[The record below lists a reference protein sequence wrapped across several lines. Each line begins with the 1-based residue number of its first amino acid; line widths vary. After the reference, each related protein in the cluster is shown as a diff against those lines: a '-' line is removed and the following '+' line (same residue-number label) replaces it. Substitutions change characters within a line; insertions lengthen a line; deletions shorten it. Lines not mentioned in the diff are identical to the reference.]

1 MPRSE
6 EASWKLRQLCSRK
19 GVDVADVLAFMATL
33 SPEERLAAVREGNS
47 NGKTPL
53 HYAAQLRPKGAE
65 LCRALL
71 EASAEVDATT
81 RRGHTPLLFA
91 AGRGHGEVVRFLLSA
106 GANCRIVAASGEA
119 PWNAC
124 SPHLDED
131 ARAAQLEYEQASL
144 ACRARRVE
152 EEEPDGEVALAR
164 SIVSALDDEGSE
176 EALSSALVAAAVE
189 DKFALRTAVRMIFSQ
204 KPRDKRALP
213 RVLAACREQNLLRE
227 LQKRS
232 RRARSSGM
240 SRILTSLFIELRNTN
255 VADEVPVA
263 ELVAAAM
270 PDLVLTMEVL
280 YTRTCCEACQSHFRE
295 LWPASLPKSKYF
307 GELAW
312 AIVGHQQNQGRQR
325 AFALC
330 RDWVLLLRWAARL
343 GGQEERRTRGGRW
356 TCEHSH
362 RNPGGSGA
370 APAVQGAAARL
381 PGAAWP
387 RAEGTSSQP
396 RGARGCAEQ
405 APALPHRGVLLR
417 GPCRGP
423 GRAEEARLSPSMMLA
438 LDTEWGDCSQQS
450 PPSVIQVAIPGAA
463 WVLDVLKLAEAD
475 LRELLHWVLDQEVQ
489 LLGFHFAS
497 DLPRLQLLV
506 PHTRWAQVRDLQRE
520 AMQLAKKKGHTPGLG
535 KLCELY
541 LEKHLDKSLQCSDW
555 DQRPL
560 SAEQIRYAAADAAVL
575 LDLAEAM
582 DAAKVKSGGLGPKT
596 SAVLLPAPE
605 ALAQDRHL
613 GSPECFDLVLAME
626 PLGYLDLSE
635 YAEQL
640 RPFIRRREKEEDRR
654 NQVQLICVEFRE
666 RLEDARDEL
675 YSAGYYLADHEALP
689 RMRQAVRKAGHD
701 VGLLGLPSR
710 EKEQKKA
717 AETQQDTAAEPIAVP
732 QPPSKG
738 GKQFSLDAELA
749 RGIPLHHALRAFG
762 RLWKASP
769 MDLELQQRERLWQLS
784 APVKKFDI
792 FLSHTWHSPGTWK
805 YLALLLQS
813 SCPVVF
819 CVWAFAAALIFGLC
833 MMDILP
839 LPFRRQD
846 DNLPETYPLGC
857 WILLSNLASLV
868 TIFAWPYLPQLK
880 SMMCFLDAV
889 SINQADGQLME
900 QGVYGIG
907 GFLSISQELRI
918 LWTPLY
924 LSRLWCVFEIAM
936 YRKANP
942 TGKITLAPVHLEV
955 TALCL
960 WLTMV
965 ILSLVQ
971 WSAWVRGVTAQTKIA
986 SLVLATVPV
995 GCAIQKLRRSVHTQ
1009 RQLLQ
1014 ALANFDLDAAGCRRD
1029 FDKKFV
1035 HDSIEQCYGSTGAFT
1050 EYVRGPLRE
1059 ELLASSFGMPLRYYL
1074 VIVSPGFCVSLE
1086 ETVSLMKGQAPW
1098 QSVLSFMFARTIGAQ
1113 VSLALG
1119 CQLCIY
1125 MCTRFSSPHAKVWVE
1140 TLRSAAIVVVCT
1152 LVAICGVDLSLRV
1165 RQFGLGASAIWALL
1179 ALGATFLSFRK
1190 RA

>member
-1 MPRSE
+1 M
-6 EASWKLRQLCSRK
+6 EAREP
-19 GVDVADVLAFMATL
+19 VDFRTM
-33 SPEERLAAVREGNS
+33 
-47 NGKTPL
+47 
-53 HYAAQLRPKGAE
+53 
-65 LCRALL
+65 
-71 EASAEVDATT
+71 
-81 RRGHTPLLFA
+81 
-91 AGRGHGEVVRFLLSA
+91 
-106 GANCRIVAASGEA
+106 
-119 PWNAC
+119 
-124 SPHLDED
+124 ED

-582 DAAKVKSGGLGPKT
+582 DAAKVKSGEGNKNMARAQVVLADTTLERLGGLGPKT

-605 ALAQDRHL
+605 
-613 GSPECFDLVLAME
+613 ECFDLVLAME

-717 AETQQDTAAEPIAVP
+717 AETQQAAGPRSWCIGLGLGPEW
-732 QPPSKG
+732 PPSEDSVCK
-738 GKQFSLDAELA
+738 
-749 RGIPLHHALRAFG
+749 
-762 RLWKASP
+762 
-769 MDLELQQRERLWQLS
+769 
-784 APVKKFDI
+784 
-792 FLSHTWHSPGTWK
+792 
-805 YLALLLQS
+805 
-813 SCPVVF
+813 
-819 CVWAFAAALIFGLC
+819 
-833 MMDILP
+833 
-839 LPFRRQD
+839 D

-900 QGVYGIG
+900 QGVAYTVDT
-907 GFLSISQELRI
+907 FVPFKTL
-918 LWTPLY
+918 
-924 LSRLWCVFEIAM
+924 VFEIAM